1 MSIPEL
7 EFRRRFQPDYT
18 GMRLEELS
26 FCTMRNHTGTEETYK
41 LDLIRSEFPAE
52 QPQPIVFFIHGG
64 GFVKPNDKRQA
75 YISMFAKELT
85 KAGCAVIS
93 PDYPQFENEEHRAAA
108 GGVTAAYA
116 KAAEAV
122 HHAYQFVREHATQWN
137 LDPTRIAIMGGSA
150 GGIASFYAISNYSDA
165 YCAFINCWG
174 APEIIPD
181 VRDFP
186 ATLSIH
192 GTEDVLVP
200 YFLEEEAQE
209 ALAQQNI
216 PHKLV
221 TLPGCG
227 HTPLNKF
234 ADFMPVILEWLNTYM

>member
-1 MSIPEL
+1 
-7 EFRRRFQPDYT
+7 
-18 GMRLEELS
+18 MRLEELS
-26 FCTMRNHTGTEETYK
+26 FCTMENFSGVTEEYR
-41 LDLIRSEFPAE
+41 LDLIRSEVPASTH
-52 QPQPIVFFIHGG
+52 QPVVFFIHGG

-85 KAGCAVIS
+85 KAGYAVIS
-93 PDYPQFENEEHRAAA
+93 PDYPQFENEEHRDAA

-122 HHAYQFVREHATQWN
+122 HYAYQFVQEHATQWN

-181 VRDFP
+181 VSHFP
-186 ATLSIH
+186 ATLSVH
-192 GTEDVLVP
+192 GTEDPLVP
-200 YFLEEEAQE
+200 YLLEEAVQAAFEE
-209 ALAQQNI
+209 YTI
-216 PHKLV
+216 FHKLI

-234 ADFMPVILEWLNTYM
+234 AEFMPDIIEWLNTYLK